1 MAFLLSLVT
10 NKKQNQMEQIKTI
23 IIDDESLAR
32 EIIKK
37 YLEDRTDILL
47 AAECSNGFEGIKK
60 INEEKPDLIFLDIQ
74 MPRINGFE
82 MLELIEEPPVII
94 FTTAFDQ
101 YALKAFE
108 VNAAD
113 YLLKPYSKE
122 RFDEALEKAF
132 AYVRDKSH
140 RQTVINKLIK
150 QNDDKPEYLDRVII
164 KDSSKISIVPVEKIK
179 YIEAQDD
186 YVMLYSDE
194 GKFLKQKTMKYFEQH
209 LNPKEFV
216 RLHRSYIAAIN
227 RIKKI
232 ELLEKETYQVI
243 LEDKSTLP
251 VSKSGYDKLKE
262 ILR

>member
-1 MAFLLSLVT
+1 
-10 NKKQNQMEQIKTI
+10 MEPIKTI

-32 EIIKK
+32 EIIKR
-37 YLEDRTDILL
+37 YLADREEIII

-82 MLELIEEPPVII
+82 MLELIDEPPVII

-113 YLLKPYSKE
+113 YLLKPYSKD

-132 AYVRDKSH
+132 AYLRDKSH
-140 RQTVINKLIK
+140 QRTVIKNLIK
-150 QNDDKPEYLDRVII
+150 QNEEKTEFIERVII
-164 KDSSKISIVPVEKIK
+164 KDGTKISIVPAENIK
-179 YIEAQDD
+179 YFEAQDD
-186 YVMLYSDE
+186 YVMIYSDE
-194 GKFLKQKTMKYFEQH
+194 GKFLKQKTMKYFELH
-209 LNPKEFV
+209 LNPKDFV
-216 RLHRSYIAAIN
+216 RIHRSYIAAVN

-232 ELLEKETYQVI
+232 ELLEKESYRVL
-243 LEDKSTLP
+243 LEDKTALP

-262 ILR
+262 MLK